1 MSELKTNKIS
11 TNDQNN
17 VAIDNAL
24 GLKGYTTAQ
33 RDALSSPTAGDTIYN
48 SETGTIDYYNGT
60 AWFSSSDNTFAFGIS
75 YLLVAG
81 GGAAGGA
88 YGAGGGAGGMKEDL
102 TGSKQVLKNTSLT
115 VTVGAGGPSENT
127 SGNNGQFADVTVT
140 GGGTQQAN
148 GGSGGGARGY
158 FSNTPGQGTNG
169 EGNDGGNGSV
179 GYKSS
184 GGGGGK
190 GAAGADATS
199 VLPGFGGIGGTTTII
214 TTSQASTHSVGEIDG
229 ANLYFAGGGS
239 GGGNLDNNTTRAGG
253 KGGGGRGYV
262 YRFESAGALNG
273 GNGTVN
279 TGGGGVGGNQTGTG
293 GTGGSGVVIL
303 KWATS
308 DATIGSTRT
317 GLTDTGVQTSG
328 TDSYIVFTQ
337 GTGTISFS

>member
-24 GLKGYTTAQ
+24 GLKSYTTTQ
-33 RDALSSPTAGDTIYN
+33 RNALSSPQAGDTIYN

-81 GGAAGGA
+81 GGAAGAA

-115 VTVGAGGPSENT
+115 ITVGGGGQAIG
-127 SGNNGQFADVTVT
+127 SGSGGQFADVTVS
-140 GGGTQQAN
+140 GGGYQQAN

-158 FSNTPGQGTNG
+158 FSNTPGQGTTG

-179 GYKSS
+179 GNKSS

-190 GAAGADATS
+190 GAAGQNATS

-214 TTSQASTHSVGEIDG
+214 TTAQANTYSVGQVDG
-229 ANLYFAGGGS
+229 SNLYFAGGGS

-273 GNGTVN
+273 GNGTTN
-279 TGGGGVGGNQTGTG
+279 TGGGGGGPNQSGTAG
-293 GTGGSGVVIL
+293 LGGSGVVIL

-317 GLTDTGVQTSG
+317 GLTDSGVQTSG
-328 TDSYIVFTQ
+328 SDSYIVFTA